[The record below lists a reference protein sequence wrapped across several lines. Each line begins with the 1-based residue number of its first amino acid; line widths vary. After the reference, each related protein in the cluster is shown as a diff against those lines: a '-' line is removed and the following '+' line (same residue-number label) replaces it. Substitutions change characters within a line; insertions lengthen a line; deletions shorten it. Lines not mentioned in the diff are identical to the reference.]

1 MTTNL
6 THASGFAEPE
16 WASTNLGIF
25 VCIKCSG
32 VHRCL
37 GPSVKSLILDSWTDE
52 KLEVKLFSFWLTQA
66 IYIIYTSSF
75 FTGIY
80 IDLLNSTVLHNQAV
94 ITRTHNQAVTK

>member
-1 MTTNL
+1 MQTARQKVGTLLVFQYFEMVFEVFRSQMSKNL

-52 KLEVKLFSFWLTQA
+52 KLEVK
-66 IYIIYTSSF
+66 
-75 FTGIY
+75 
-80 IDLLNSTVLHNQAV
+80 
-94 ITRTHNQAVTK
+94 

>member
-1 MTTNL
+1 MPTARQKVRTPLLFQYFEIVFNIFRSKLTTNL
-6 THASGFAEPE
+6 TNASGFLEPE

-52 KLEVKLFSFWLTQA
+52 KLEVQ
-66 IYIIYTSSF
+66 
-75 FTGIY
+75 
-80 IDLLNSTVLHNQAV
+80 
-94 ITRTHNQAVTK
+94 